1 MPSERPAD
9 EEAVVKFGE
18 LLSADLALFAAV
30 RSAYVVGSYRRLLV
44 VMCDDLLRYYRRFV
58 KMPDAVVNDLLIG
71 VGVAGAYRI
80 RIPVPSAGSC
90 RIQRGII
97 ILAEVWFFEAE
108 RAAAYQRVSLY
119 SSTPCSHRSLRTWRS
134 PSHLAR

>member
-9 EEAVVKFGE
+9 EEAVVELGE
-18 LLSADLALFAAV
+18 LLSTDLALFAAV
-30 RSAYVVGSYRRLLV
+30 RSADVVRSHRRLMV
-44 VMCDDLLRYYRRFV
+44 VVFNDLLRYYRRFV
-58 KMPDAVVNDLLIG
+58 EMPDAVVNDLLIG

-108 RAAAYQRVSLY
+108 
-119 SSTPCSHRSLRTWRS
+119 
-134 PSHLAR
+134 